1 MLYAKIT
8 IGLHTMTTSSI
19 SQINKIFYPDF
30 CLAFTARPLRVIG
43 NSENLSNSKT
53 MGLNILKDWC
63 NVFLLKVSMS
73 IKEKV
78 LLSATMNLKDNLT
91 STIAYILIYVLYGNI
106 RVGF

>member
-8 IGLHTMTTSSI
+8 VGLHMMTTSSI
-19 SQINKIFYPDF
+19 SQINKNFYPDF
-30 CLAFTARPLRVIG
+30 CLAFTAKPLRVKG

-53 MGLNILKDWC
+53 MGLNILKDLC
-63 NVFLLKVSMS
+63 NVFLLRVSMS

-78 LLSATMNLKDNLT
+78 LLSATMNLTDNLT
-91 STIAYILIYVLYGNI
+91 SKYPTFSFNVLYGNI